1 MSFKNDYEVFA
12 WDFSQEN
19 GVRLDVRLT
28 AIGPS
33 KLEALINLR
42 EQIDSKIFQERM
54 HMHNAPTEVDVWDGD
69 GSDLYLH

>member
-1 MSFKNDYEVFA
+1 MLFKNDYEVFA

-19 GVRLDVRLT
+19 IMRVDVRLT

-42 EQIDSKIFQERM
+42 EQIDNKIFQERM
-54 HMHNAPTEVDVWDGD
+54 HMHNAPTQEDVWDGD
-69 GSDLYLH
+69 GSDMIAY

>member
-1 MSFKNDYEVFA
+1 MFFKNDYKVFA

-19 GVRLDVRLT
+19 SMRVDVRLT

-54 HMHNAPTEVDVWDGD
+54 HMHNAPTQEDVWDGD
-69 GSDLYLH
+69 GSDMIAH